1 MLGRAAQ
8 KDTLRSTTSQ
18 SLRNTCENLS
28 GEAESTNLLG
38 NISFLIHYGK
48 F

>member
-1 MLGRAAQ
+1 MLGRAAE

-18 SLRNTCENLS
+18 SLKNTCENLS

-38 NISFLIHYGK
+38 NVSFPIHYAK